1 MEVVVCSQVDSDG
14 DGYLSCFQV
23 LLALKEIIPPELL
36 TEEEEIYVYRV
47 LASILNIDIDILL
60 TLLTLPTKGGS
71 YVATLR

>member
-1 MEVVVCSQVDSDG
+1 LLIFILVKTVILTVFHCLLCLQADSDG

-47 LASILNIDIDILL
+47 NAPFTDKYMI
-60 TLLTLPTKGGS
+60 
-71 YVATLR
+71 

>member
-1 MEVVVCSQVDSDG
+1 MVTFLQVDSDG

-47 LASILNIDIDILL
+47 LTSILNIITFTTL
-60 TLLTLPTKGGS
+60 TPYDNGRAGVVSITFNS
-71 YVATLR
+71 I

>member
-1 MEVVVCSQVDSDG
+1 MVTCLQVDSDG

-47 LASILNIDIDILL
+47 LTSILNIITLYST
-60 TLLTLPTKGGS
+60 TLLTIHRKDGK
-71 YVATLR
+71 